1 MRPPRYLSVMF
12 SLGLGLAPSLALAQS
27 PPAAPAAP
35 KAAPAPAK
43 TAPAPADASAAAKPA
58 AGAPRPSAAGAPPAA
73 RQRPGRARKPKPK
86 ADLEGRPVATFPG
99 FRMLPTGGSRVF
111 VQIHG
116 GKVDVAESKAAG
128 RLVYRM
134 KGAAAIQTNRFPLVT
149 TFFATPVTQVQL
161 VDQGNDLDMVIDL
174 RAPTEATHRVIETA
188 EGMVLQVDFPAF
200 VPDQRA
206 AAQPEGARQRAVRR
220 TISQEPG
227 SADEGA
233 SDL

>member
-1 MRPPRYLSVMF
+1 MRPPRYLPVLF
-12 SLGLGLAPSLALAQS
+12 SMALGAAPSLALAQS
-27 PPAAPAAP
+27 SPAAP

-43 TAPAPADASAAAKPA
+43 AAPAPAKA
-58 AGAPRPSAAGAPPAA
+58 AAGAPPAA
-73 RQRPGRARKPKPK
+73 RQRPGRARKPKK
-86 ADLEGRPVATFPG
+86 ADDLAGRPVATFPG

-134 KGAAAIQTNRFPLVT
+134 KGAGAIQTNRFPLVT
-149 TFFATPVTQVQL
+149 AFFATPVTQVQL

-174 RAPTEATHRVIETA
+174 RAQTEATYRVIDTEQ
-188 EGMVLQVDFPAF
+188 GVVIQVDFPPF

-220 TISQEPG
+220 TIPQEPG
-227 SADEGA
+227 SSDEG
-233 SDL
+233 SPEL

>member
-1 MRPPRYLSVMF
+1 MA
-12 SLGLGLAPSLALAQS
+12 LGAASSLALAQS

-35 KAAPAPAK
+35 KAAPAPA
-43 TAPAPADASAAAKPA
+43 APAPAKATATPAPA
-58 AGAPRPSAAGAPPAA
+58 AGAPRSSTADAAGAPPAA
-73 RQRPGRARKPKPK
+73 RQRPGRARKPKK
-86 ADLEGRPVATFPG
+86 ADDLAGRPVATFPG

-134 KGAAAIQTNRFPLVT
+134 KGAGAIQTNRFPLVT
-149 TFFATPVTQVQL
+149 AFFATPVAQVQL

-174 RAPTEATHRVIETA
+174 RAQTEATYRVIDTEQ
-188 EGMVLQVDFPAF
+188 GVVIQVDFPPF

-220 TISQEPG
+220 TIPQEPG
-227 SADEGA
+227 SSDEG
-233 SDL
+233 SPEL